1 MEELALPSRNT
12 QRSKEELALEMFW
25 REHRGRQAGIRP
37 PNVGYEGRKRWVGDP
52 GIGPVFLVVS
62 TEVAGMTLFFVGFV
76 YIEICSSLG
85 VWHLSIFTLR
95 WAVPNT
101 ASRVRRVKHSSL
113 PRRRRECR
121 HLDHAVVLGPREG
134 RACVLEPAMVKPVP
148 GGLVEKLVLDDRER
162 RNSVGQRILFVQLE
176 FLVAHDAARLD

>member
-1 MEELALPSRNT
+1 M
-12 QRSKEELALEMFW
+12 
-25 REHRGRQAGIRP
+25 
-37 PNVGYEGRKRWVGDP
+37 
-52 GIGPVFLVVS
+52 
-62 TEVAGMTLFFVGFV
+62 
-76 YIEICSSLG
+76 G
-85 VWHLSIFTLR
+85 VWHLSVFTLR

-148 GGLVEKLVLDDRER
+148 GGLVEKLVLDDRE
-162 RNSVGQRILFVQLE
+162 GD
-176 FLVAHDAARLD
+176 VAKRYLQDLTDTRV